1 METLFNSLSAVAVI
15 LILTACGYIC
25 SMLGWIKPD
34 AKAFL
39 SKYIMRLAVPVMCIY
54 SLRSRLS
61 LELLQSSWTMLLVPA
76 ITTALIFIVS
86 GIIARTMKLPP
97 KQASVFCMMCSVSN
111 AMFIGYSMCLE
122 LFGEDCVPY
131 VMVYY
136 LVNTAFVQLVGV
148 TMIKKAGGQS
158 GSSLQDMIVSFF
170 RTPSILGVLIG
181 VLLILLDI
189 QLPELVMTCMKYI
202 NNTVTPLALLMA
214 GHIICE
220 IGLKNVRVN
229 RPLLI
234 AMLFRFLIAPGMCML
249 LCMLFGISGLARD
262 VLVVLTAM
270 PVLTQT
276 VVAAAEYGA
285 DEQMAAQGIAVS
297 TLACFVVIPVIML
310 LLH

>member
-1 METLFNSLSAVAVI
+1 MESLLNSLSAVSVI

-25 SMLGWIKPD
+25 SKLGWIKPD

-61 LELLQSSWTMLLVPA
+61 LEMLQSSWALLLIPT
-76 ITTALIFIVS
+76 ITTAIIFAVS
-86 GIIARTMKLPP
+86 HLLAKSMHMAP

-136 LVNTAFVQLVGV
+136 LINTAFSQMVGV

-158 GSSLQDMIVSFF
+158 GSSLKDLIISFF
-170 RTPSILGVLIG
+170 KTPSILGVLIG
-181 VLLILLDI
+181 ILLIVFDL
-189 QLPELVMTCMKYI
+189 QLPDLIMTCAKYI

-214 GHIICE
+214 GHIINE
-220 IGLKNVRVN
+220 IGLKNLR
-229 RPLLI
+229 LSKEMII
-234 AMLFRFLIAPGMCML
+234 AMLFRFLIAPAMCFL
-249 LCMLFGISGLARD
+249 LCMLFNVTGLPRD

-276 VVAAAEYGA
+276 VVAASEYGA
-285 DEQMAAQGIAVS
+285 DEQMAAQGIALS
-297 TLACFVVIPVIML
+297 TLACFVVIPLIMIL
-310 LLH
+310 L